1 MLRVRVVCVCSV
13 VNSGYNL
20 GVSCIMVCTNTNI
33 DSMFAV
39 QGGLVLQG
47 GSMKKIIM
55 CTLDLNNKNRL
66 GNFYQK
72 RFPPADR
79 HSPS

>member
-1 MLRVRVVCVCSV
+1 VCVTVC
-13 VNSGYNL
+13 L

-39 QGGLVLQG
+39 RGGLVLQG

-55 CTLDLNNKNRL
+55 CTLDLNNKNVDGEFLPKKVSASR
-66 GNFYQK
+66 
-72 RFPPADR
+72 
-79 HSPS
+79 SPFS